1 MYLPSED
8 RPCSKTFNFY
18 PTQSKAQH
26 FVLLDQKAKIV
37 PLKAGFGA
45 CSKCSCKNFE
55 GNDQQC
61 SNCGHSYGDHW

>member
-1 MYLPSED
+1 MYLPNED

-18 PTQSKAQH
+18 PI
-26 FVLLDQKAKIV
+26 VLLDQKAKVV
-37 PLKAGFGA
+37 PMKAGFGA